1 MLSPSDVLGNYWHA
15 VATSDSVDSKI
26 FSVRLLQN
34 DYVLWRTPDGQVVAA
49 SDICTHRQAPLSK
62 GTLEDGC
69 LRCPYHGWLF
79 GNEGHCLEVPS
90 ASEGLPIP
98 PKANLKSLHVE
109 EKYGLIWL
117 CPNEPDAPVPEV
129 AAESDSS
136 FTRLNTKMQIW
147 NADST
152 RMIDNMLDISH
163 FPYTHRGTFGIEQ
176 ETVVPK
182 IKLEQL
188 DQTFFGYGYEV
199 KINNVGSAKVM
210 AGGGDDVINLKMTT
224 GFALPFSVL
233 STMSYE
239 TGVEQKLFM
248 TAAPIEEGKSIYTF
262 VIWRNDDVSA
272 LVEPGRTIAD
282 EVVDLELAVV
292 LEDQTMLEKL
302 KGQLPLEQGS
312 LVDVQADKPSL
323 EWRRRYKELI
333 SS

>member
-1 MLSPSDVLGNYWHA
+1 MSEPFDVLGNFWHA
-15 VATSDSVDSKI
+15 VATSDSVESEI
-26 FSVRLLQN
+26 FSVRLLHN
-34 DYVLWRTPDGQVVAA
+34 DYVLWRTPDGQIVAA
-49 SDICTHRQAPLSK
+49 LDSCTHRQAPLSK

-79 GNEGHCLEVPS
+79 GDEGHCLEVPS

-109 EKYGLIWL
+109 EKYGLVWL
-117 CPNEPDAPVPEV
+117 CPNEPDAPIPEV
-129 AAESDSS
+129 AADSDSS

-147 NADST
+147 NTDST

-176 ETVVPK
+176 ETVVPR

-188 DQTFFGYGYEV
+188 DETFFGYGYEV

-210 AGGGDDVINLKMTT
+210 AGGGDDIINLQMTT
-224 GFALPFSVL
+224 GFVLPFSVL

-272 LVEPGRTIAD
+272 LVEHDRTIAN
-282 EVVDLELAVV
+282 EVIDLELAVV
-292 LEDQTMLEKL
+292 LEDQMMLEKL
-302 KGQLPLEQGS
+302 EGQLPLEQGA
-312 LVDVQADKPSL
+312 LVDVQSDKPSL
-323 EWRRRYKELI
+323 EWRRRYKKLVD
-333 SS
+333 

>member
-1 MLSPSDVLGNYWHA
+1 MSEPFEVLGNFWHA
-15 VATSDSVDSKI
+15 VATSDSVESEI
-26 FSVRLLQN
+26 FSVRLLHN
-34 DYVLWRTPDGQVVAA
+34 DYVLWRTPDGQIVAA
-49 SDICTHRQAPLSK
+49 LDSCTHRQAPLSK

-79 GNEGHCLEVPS
+79 GDEGHCLEVPS

-109 EKYGLIWL
+109 EKYGLVWL
-117 CPNEPDAPVPEV
+117 CPNEPDAPIPEV
-129 AAESDSS
+129 AADSDSS

-147 NADST
+147 NTDST

-176 ETVVPK
+176 ETVVPR

-188 DQTFFGYGYEV
+188 DETFFGYGYEV
-199 KINNVGSAKVM
+199 KINNVGSTKVM
-210 AGGGDDVINLKMTT
+210 SGGGDDIVKLFMTT

-272 LVEPGRTIAD
+272 LVEHDRTIAN
-282 EVVDLELAVV
+282 EVIDLELAVV
-292 LEDQTMLEKL
+292 LEDQMMLEKL
-302 KGQLPLEQGS
+302 EGQLPLEQGA
-312 LVDVQADKPSL
+312 LVDVQSDKPSL
-323 EWRRRYKELI
+323 EWRRRYKELVT
-333 SS
+333 S

>member
-1 MLSPSDVLGNYWHA
+1 MSESFDVLGNYWHA
-15 VATSDSVDSKI
+15 VATSDSVESEI
-26 FSVRLLQN
+26 FSVRLLHN
-34 DYVLWRTPDGQVVAA
+34 DYVLWRTPDGQIVAA
-49 SDICTHRQAPLSK
+49 LDSCTHRQAPLSK

-79 GNEGHCLEVPS
+79 GDEGHCLEVPS

-109 EKYGLIWL
+109 EKYGLVWL
-117 CPNEPDAPVPEV
+117 CPNEPDAPIPEV
-129 AAESDSS
+129 AADADSS

-147 NADST
+147 NTDST

-176 ETVVPK
+176 ETVVPR

-188 DQTFFGYGYEV
+188 DETFFGYGYEV
-199 KINNVGSAKVM
+199 KINNVGSTKVM
-210 AGGGDDVINLKMTT
+210 SGGGDDIVKLFMTT

-272 LVEPGRTIAD
+272 LVEHDRTIAN
-282 EVVDLELAVV
+282 EVIDLELAGV
-292 LEDQTMLEKL
+292 LEDQMMLEKL
-302 KGQLPLEQGS
+302 EGQLSLEQGA

-323 EWRRRYKELI
+323 EWRRRYKELVT
-333 SS
+333 S

>member
-1 MLSPSDVLGNYWHA
+1 MSESFDVLGNYWHA
-15 VATSDSVDSKI
+15 VATSDSVESEI
-26 FSVRLLQN
+26 FSVRLLHN
-34 DYVLWRTPDGQVVAA
+34 DYVLWRTPDGQIVAA
-49 SDICTHRQAPLSK
+49 LDSCTHRQAPLSK

-79 GNEGHCLEVPS
+79 GDEGHCLEVPS

-109 EKYGLIWL
+109 EKYGLVWL
-117 CPNEPDAPVPEV
+117 CPNEPDAPIPEV
-129 AAESDSS
+129 AADSDSS

-147 NADST
+147 NTDST

-176 ETVVPK
+176 ETVVPR

-188 DQTFFGYGYEV
+188 DETFFGYGYEV
-199 KINNVGSAKVM
+199 KINNVGSTKVM
-210 AGGGDDVINLKMTT
+210 SGGGDDIVKLFMTT

-272 LVEPGRTIAD
+272 LVEHDRTIAN
-282 EVVDLELAVV
+282 EVIDLELAVV
-292 LEDQTMLEKL
+292 LEDQMMLEKL
-302 KGQLPLEQGS
+302 EGQLPLEQGA
-312 LVDVQADKPSL
+312 LVDVQSDKPSL
-323 EWRRRYKELI
+323 EWRRRYKKLVD
-333 SS
+333 

>member
-1 MLSPSDVLGNYWHA
+1 MSEPFDVLGNFWHA
-15 VATSDSVDSKI
+15 VATSDSVESEI
-26 FSVRLLQN
+26 FSVRLLHN
-34 DYVLWRTPDGQVVAA
+34 DYVLWRTPDGQIVAA
-49 SDICTHRQAPLSK
+49 LDSCTHRQAPLSK

-79 GNEGHCLEVPS
+79 GDEGHCLEVPS

-109 EKYGLIWL
+109 EKYGLVWL
-117 CPNEPDAPVPEV
+117 CPNEPDAPIPEV
-129 AAESDSS
+129 AADSDSS

-147 NADST
+147 NTDST

-176 ETVVPK
+176 ETVVPR

-188 DQTFFGYGYEV
+188 DETFFGYGYEV
-199 KINNVGSAKVM
+199 KINNVGSTKVM
-210 AGGGDDVINLKMTT
+210 SGGGDDIVKLFMTT

-239 TGVEQKLFM
+239 TGVEHKLFM

-272 LVEPGRTIAD
+272 LVEHDRTIAN
-282 EVVDLELAVV
+282 EVIDLELAVV
-292 LEDQTMLEKL
+292 LEDQMMLEKL
-302 KGQLPLEQGS
+302 EGQLSLEQGA
-312 LVDVQADKPSL
+312 LVDVQSDKPSL
-323 EWRRRYKELI
+323 EWRRRYKELVT
-333 SS
+333 S

>member
-1 MLSPSDVLGNYWHA
+1 MNEFPDVLGNFWHA
-15 VATSDSVDSKI
+15 VATSDSVESEI
-26 FSVRLLQN
+26 FSVRLLHN
-34 DYVLWRTPDGQVVAA
+34 DYVLWRTPDGQIVAA
-49 SDICTHRQAPLSK
+49 LDSCTHRQAPLSK

-79 GNEGHCLEVPS
+79 GDEGHCLEVPS

-109 EKYGLIWL
+109 EKYGLVWL
-117 CPNEPDAPVPEV
+117 CPNEPDAPIPEV
-129 AAESDSS
+129 AADSDSS

-147 NADST
+147 NTDST

-176 ETVVPK
+176 ETVVPR

-188 DQTFFGYGYEV
+188 DETFFGYGYEV
-199 KINNVGSAKVM
+199 KINNVGSTKVM
-210 AGGGDDVINLKMTT
+210 SGGGDDIVKLFMTT

-248 TAAPIEEGKSIYTF
+248 TAAPIEEGKSIYTV

-272 LVEPGRTIAD
+272 LVEHDRTIAN
-282 EVVDLELAVV
+282 EVIDLELAVV
-292 LEDQTMLEKL
+292 LEDQMMLEKL
-302 KGQLPLEQGS
+302 EGQLPLEQGV
-312 LVDVQADKPSL
+312 LVDVQSDKPSL
-323 EWRRRYKELI
+323 EWRRRYKELVT
-333 SS
+333 S

>member
-1 MLSPSDVLGNYWHA
+1 MSEPFDVLGNFWHA
-15 VATSDSVDSKI
+15 VATSDSVESEI
-26 FSVRLLQN
+26 FSVRLLHN
-34 DYVLWRTPDGQVVAA
+34 DYVLWRTPDGQIVAA
-49 SDICTHRQAPLSK
+49 LDSCTHRQAPLSK

-79 GNEGHCLEVPS
+79 GDEGHCLEVPS

-109 EKYGLIWL
+109 EKYGLVWL
-117 CPNEPDAPVPEV
+117 CPNEPDAPIPEV
-129 AAESDSS
+129 AADSDSS

-147 NADST
+147 NTDST

-176 ETVVPK
+176 ETVVPR

-188 DQTFFGYGYEV
+188 DETFFGYGYEV
-199 KINNVGSAKVM
+199 KINNVGSTKVM
-210 AGGGDDVINLKMTT
+210 SGGGDDIVKLFMTT

-239 TGVEQKLFM
+239 TGVEHKLFM

-272 LVEPGRTIAD
+272 LVEHDRTIAN
-282 EVVDLELAVV
+282 EVIDLELAVV
-292 LEDQTMLEKL
+292 LEDQMMLEKL
-302 KGQLPLEQGS
+302 EGQLPLEQGA
-312 LVDVQADKPSL
+312 LVDVQSDKPSL
-323 EWRRRYKELI
+323 EWRRRYKELVT
-333 SS
+333 S

>member
-49 SDICTHRQAPLSK
+49 LDICTHRQAPLSK

-199 KINNVGSAKVM
+199 KINNVGSTKIM
-210 AGGGDDVINLKMTT
+210 SGGGNDVVKLFMTT

-302 KGQLPLEQGS
+302 KGQLSIEQGS

-323 EWRRRYKELI
+323 EWRRRYKKLVG
-333 SS
+333 

>member
-1 MLSPSDVLGNYWHA
+1 MNEFPDVLGNFWHA
-15 VATSDSVDSKI
+15 VATSDSVESEI
-26 FSVRLLQN
+26 FSVRLLHN
-34 DYVLWRTPDGQVVAA
+34 DYVLWRTPDGQIVAA
-49 SDICTHRQAPLSK
+49 LDSCTHRQAPLSK

-79 GNEGHCLEVPS
+79 GDEGHCLEVPS

-109 EKYGLIWL
+109 EKYGLVWL
-117 CPNEPDAPVPEV
+117 CPNEPDAPIPEV
-129 AAESDSS
+129 AADSDSS

-147 NADST
+147 NTDST

-176 ETVVPK
+176 ETVVPR

-188 DQTFFGYGYEV
+188 DETFFGYGYEV
-199 KINNVGSAKVM
+199 KINNVGSTKVM
-210 AGGGDDVINLKMTT
+210 SGGGDDIVKLFMTT

-272 LVEPGRTIAD
+272 LVEHDRTIAN
-282 EVVDLELAVV
+282 EVIDLELAVV
-292 LEDQTMLEKL
+292 LEDQMMLEKL
-302 KGQLPLEQGS
+302 ESQLPLEQGA
-312 LVDVQADKPSL
+312 LVDVQSDKPSL
-323 EWRRRYKELI
+323 EWRRRYKKLVD
-333 SS
+333 

>member
-1 MLSPSDVLGNYWHA
+1 MSEPFDVLGNFWHA
-15 VATSDSVDSKI
+15 VATSDSVESEI
-26 FSVRLLQN
+26 FSVRLLHN
-34 DYVLWRTPDGQVVAA
+34 DYVLWRTPDGQIVAA
-49 SDICTHRQAPLSK
+49 LDSCTHRQAPLSK

-79 GNEGHCLEVPS
+79 GDEGHCLEVPS

-109 EKYGLIWL
+109 EKYGLVWL
-117 CPNEPDAPVPEV
+117 CPNEPDAPIPEV
-129 AAESDSS
+129 AADSDSS

-147 NADST
+147 NTDST

-176 ETVVPK
+176 ETVVPR

-188 DQTFFGYGYEV
+188 DETFFGYGYEV

-210 AGGGDDVINLKMTT
+210 AGGGDDIINLQMTT

-239 TGVEQKLFM
+239 TGVEHKLFM

-272 LVEPGRTIAD
+272 LVEHDRTIAN
-282 EVVDLELAVV
+282 EVIDLELAVV
-292 LEDQTMLEKL
+292 LEDQMMLEKL
-302 KGQLPLEQGS
+302 ECQLPLEQGV
-312 LVDVQADKPSL
+312 LVDVQSDKPSL
-323 EWRRRYKELI
+323 EWRRRYKKLVD
-333 SS
+333 

>member
-1 MLSPSDVLGNYWHA
+1 MSESFDVLGNYWHA
-15 VATSDSVDSKI
+15 VATSDSVESEI
-26 FSVRLLQN
+26 FSVRLLHN
-34 DYVLWRTPDGQVVAA
+34 DYVLWRTPDGQIVAA
-49 SDICTHRQAPLSK
+49 LDSCTHRQAPLSK

-79 GNEGHCLEVPS
+79 GDEGHCLEVPS

-98 PKANLKSLHVE
+98 SKANLKSLHVE
-109 EKYGLIWL
+109 EKYGLVWL
-117 CPNEPDAPVPEV
+117 CPNEPDAPIPEV
-129 AAESDSS
+129 AADSDSS

-147 NADST
+147 NTDST

-176 ETVVPK
+176 ETVVPR

-188 DQTFFGYGYEV
+188 DETFFGYGYEV
-199 KINNVGSAKVM
+199 KINNVGSTKVM
-210 AGGGDDVINLKMTT
+210 SGGGDDIVKLFMTT

-239 TGVEQKLFM
+239 TGVEHKLFM

-272 LVEPGRTIAD
+272 LVEHDRTIAN
-282 EVVDLELAVV
+282 EVIDLELAVV
-292 LEDQTMLEKL
+292 LEDQMMLEKL
-302 KGQLPLEQGS
+302 EGQLPLEQGA
-312 LVDVQADKPSL
+312 LVDVQSDKPSL
-323 EWRRRYKELI
+323 EWRRRYKKLVD
-333 SS
+333 

>member
-1 MLSPSDVLGNYWHA
+1 MSEPFDVLGNFWHA
-15 VATSDSVDSKI
+15 VATSDSVESEI
-26 FSVRLLQN
+26 FSVRLLHN
-34 DYVLWRTPDGQVVAA
+34 DYVLWRTPDGQIVAA
-49 SDICTHRQAPLSK
+49 LDSCTHRQAPLSK

-79 GNEGHCLEVPS
+79 GDEGHCLEVPS

-109 EKYGLIWL
+109 EKYGLVWL
-117 CPNEPDAPVPEV
+117 CPNEPDAPIPEV
-129 AAESDSS
+129 AADSDSS

-147 NADST
+147 NTDST

-176 ETVVPK
+176 ETVVPR

-188 DQTFFGYGYEV
+188 DETFFGYGYEV
-199 KINNVGSAKVM
+199 KINNVGSTKVM
-210 AGGGDDVINLKMTT
+210 SGGGDDIVKLFMTT

-272 LVEPGRTIAD
+272 LVEHDRTIAN
-282 EVVDLELAVV
+282 EVIDFSFAVG
-292 LEDQTMLEKL
+292 LEDQMMLEKL
-302 KGQLPLEQGS
+302 EGQLPLEQGV
-312 LVDVQADKPSL
+312 LVDVQSDKPSL
-323 EWRRRYKELI
+323 EWRRRYKELVT
-333 SS
+333 S

>member
-1 MLSPSDVLGNYWHA
+1 MSEPFEVLGNFWHA
-15 VATSDSVDSKI
+15 VATSDSVESEI
-26 FSVRLLQN
+26 FSVRLLHN
-34 DYVLWRTPDGQVVAA
+34 DYVLWRTPDGQIVAA
-49 SDICTHRQAPLSK
+49 LDSCTHRQAPLSK

-79 GNEGHCLEVPS
+79 GDEGHCLEVPS

-109 EKYGLIWL
+109 EKYGLVWL
-117 CPNEPDAPVPEV
+117 CPNEPDAPIPEV
-129 AAESDSS
+129 AADSDSS

-147 NADST
+147 NTDST

-176 ETVVPK
+176 ETVVPR

-188 DQTFFGYGYEV
+188 DETFFGYGYEV

-210 AGGGDDVINLKMTT
+210 AGGGDDIINLQMTT

-272 LVEPGRTIAD
+272 LVEHDRTIAN
-282 EVVDLELAVV
+282 EVIDLELAVV
-292 LEDQTMLEKL
+292 LEDQMMLEKL
-302 KGQLPLEQGS
+302 EGQLPLEQGA
-312 LVDVQADKPSL
+312 LVDVQSDKPSL
-323 EWRRRYKELI
+323 EWRRRYKKLVD
-333 SS
+333 

>member
-1 MLSPSDVLGNYWHA
+1 MSEPFDVLGNFWHA
-15 VATSDSVDSKI
+15 VATSDSVESEI
-26 FSVRLLQN
+26 FSVRLLYN
-34 DYVLWRTPDGQVVAA
+34 DYVLWRTPDGQIVAA
-49 SDICTHRQAPLSK
+49 LDSCTHRQAPLSK

-79 GNEGHCLEVPS
+79 GDEGHCLEVPS

-109 EKYGLIWL
+109 EKYGLVWL
-117 CPNEPDAPVPEV
+117 CPNEPDAPIPEV
-129 AAESDSS
+129 AADSDSS

-147 NADST
+147 NTDST

-176 ETVVPK
+176 ETVVPR

-188 DQTFFGYGYEV
+188 DETFFGYGYEV
-199 KINNVGSAKVM
+199 KINNVGSTKVM
-210 AGGGDDVINLKMTT
+210 SGGGDDIVKLFMTT

-272 LVEPGRTIAD
+272 LVEHDRTIAN
-282 EVVDLELAVV
+282 EVIDLELAVV
-292 LEDQTMLEKL
+292 LEDQMMLEKL
-302 KGQLPLEQGS
+302 EGQLPLEQGV
-312 LVDVQADKPSL
+312 LVDVQSDKPSL
-323 EWRRRYKELI
+323 EWRRRYKKLVD
-333 SS
+333 

>member
-199 KINNVGSAKVM
+199 KINNVGSTKIM
-210 AGGGDDVINLKMTT
+210 SGGGNDVVKLFMTT

-302 KGQLPLEQGS
+302 KGQLSIEQGS

-323 EWRRRYKELI
+323 EWRRRYKKLVG
-333 SS
+333 

>member
-1 MLSPSDVLGNYWHA
+1 MSEPFDVLGNFWHA
-15 VATSDSVDSKI
+15 VATSDSVESEI
-26 FSVRLLQN
+26 FSVRLLHN
-34 DYVLWRTPDGQVVAA
+34 DYVLWRTPDGQIVAA
-49 SDICTHRQAPLSK
+49 LDSCTHRQAPLSK

-79 GNEGHCLEVPS
+79 GDEGHCLEVPS

-98 PKANLKSLHVE
+98 PKANLKSLYVE
-109 EKYGLIWL
+109 EKYGLVWL
-117 CPNEPDAPVPEV
+117 CPNEPDAPIPEV
-129 AAESDSS
+129 AADSDSS

-147 NADST
+147 NTDST

-176 ETVVPK
+176 ETVVPR

-188 DQTFFGYGYEV
+188 DETFFGYGYEV
-199 KINNVGSAKVM
+199 KINNVGSTKVM
-210 AGGGDDVINLKMTT
+210 SGGGDDIVKLFMTT

-272 LVEPGRTIAD
+272 LVEHDRTIAN
-282 EVVDLELAVV
+282 EVIDLELAVV
-292 LEDQTMLEKL
+292 LEDQMMLEKL
-302 KGQLPLEQGS
+302 EGQLPLEQGA
-312 LVDVQADKPSL
+312 LVDVQSDKPSL
-323 EWRRRYKELI
+323 EWRRRYKKLVD
-333 SS
+333 

>member
-1 MLSPSDVLGNYWHA
+1 MSEPFDVLGNFWHA
-15 VATSDSVDSKI
+15 VATSDSVESEI
-26 FSVRLLQN
+26 FSVRLLHN
-34 DYVLWRTPDGQVVAA
+34 DYVLWRTPDGQIVAA
-49 SDICTHRQAPLSK
+49 LDSCTHRQAPLSK

-79 GNEGHCLEVPS
+79 GDEGHCLEVPS

-109 EKYGLIWL
+109 EKYGLVWL
-117 CPNEPDAPVPEV
+117 CPNEPDAPIPEV
-129 AAESDSS
+129 AADSDSS

-147 NADST
+147 NTDST

-176 ETVVPK
+176 ETVVPR

-188 DQTFFGYGYEV
+188 DETFFGYGYEV

-210 AGGGDDVINLKMTT
+210 AGGGDDIINLQMTT
-224 GFALPFSVL
+224 GFVLPFSVL

-239 TGVEQKLFM
+239 TGVEHKLFM

-272 LVEPGRTIAD
+272 LVEHDRTIAN
-282 EVVDLELAVV
+282 EVIDLELAVV
-292 LEDQTMLEKL
+292 LEDQMMLEKL
-302 KGQLPLEQGS
+302 EGQLPLEQGV
-312 LVDVQADKPSL
+312 LVDVQSDKPSL
-323 EWRRRYKELI
+323 EWRRRYKELVT
-333 SS
+333 S

>member
-1 MLSPSDVLGNYWHA
+1 MNEFPDVLGNYWHA
-15 VATSDSVDSKI
+15 VATSDSVESEI
-26 FSVRLLQN
+26 FSVRLLHN
-34 DYVLWRTPDGQVVAA
+34 DYVLWRTPDGQIVAA
-49 SDICTHRQAPLSK
+49 LDSCTHRQAPLSK

-79 GNEGHCLEVPS
+79 GDEGHCLEVPS

-109 EKYGLIWL
+109 EKYGLVWL
-117 CPNEPDAPVPEV
+117 CPNEPDAPIPEV
-129 AAESDSS
+129 AADSDSS

-147 NADST
+147 NTDST

-176 ETVVPK
+176 ETVVPR

-188 DQTFFGYGYEV
+188 DETFFGYGYEV
-199 KINNVGSAKVM
+199 KINNVGSTKVM
-210 AGGGDDVINLKMTT
+210 SGGGDDIVKLFMTT

-272 LVEPGRTIAD
+272 LVEHDRTIAN
-282 EVVDLELAVV
+282 EVIDLELAVV
-292 LEDQTMLEKL
+292 LEDQMMLEKL
-302 KGQLPLEQGS
+302 EGQLPLEQGA
-312 LVDVQADKPSL
+312 LVDVQSDKPSL
-323 EWRRRYKELI
+323 EWRRRYKKLVD
-333 SS
+333 

>member
-1 MLSPSDVLGNYWHA
+1 MNEFPDVLGNFWHA
-15 VATSDSVDSKI
+15 VATSDSVESEI
-26 FSVRLLQN
+26 FSVRLLHN
-34 DYVLWRTPDGQVVAA
+34 DYVLWRTPDGQIVAA
-49 SDICTHRQAPLSK
+49 LDSCTHRQAPLSK

-79 GNEGHCLEVPS
+79 GDEGHCLEVPS

-109 EKYGLIWL
+109 EKYGLVWL
-117 CPNEPDAPVPEV
+117 CPNEPDAPIPEV
-129 AAESDSS
+129 AADSDSS

-147 NADST
+147 NTDST

-176 ETVVPK
+176 ETVVPR

-188 DQTFFGYGYEV
+188 DETFFGYGYEV
-199 KINNVGSAKVM
+199 KINNVGSTKVM
-210 AGGGDDVINLKMTT
+210 SGGGDDIVKLFMTT

-272 LVEPGRTIAD
+272 LVEHDRTIAN
-282 EVVDLELAVV
+282 EVIDLELAVV
-292 LEDQTMLEKL
+292 LEDQMMLEKL
-302 KGQLPLEQGS
+302 EGQLPLEQGV
-312 LVDVQADKPSL
+312 LVDVQSDKPSL
-323 EWRRRYKELI
+323 EWRRRYKELVT
-333 SS
+333 S

>member
-1 MLSPSDVLGNYWHA
+1 MSEPFEVLGNFWHA
-15 VATSDSVDSKI
+15 VATSDSVESEI
-26 FSVRLLQN
+26 FSVRLLHN
-34 DYVLWRTPDGQVVAA
+34 DYVLWRTPDGQIVAA
-49 SDICTHRQAPLSK
+49 LDSCTHRQAPLSK

-79 GNEGHCLEVPS
+79 GDEGHCLEVPS

-109 EKYGLIWL
+109 EKYGLVWL
-117 CPNEPDAPVPEV
+117 CPNEPDAPIPEV
-129 AAESDSS
+129 AADSDSS

-147 NADST
+147 NTDST

-176 ETVVPK
+176 ETVVPR

-188 DQTFFGYGYEV
+188 DETFFGYGYEV
-199 KINNVGSAKVM
+199 KINNVGSTKVM
-210 AGGGDDVINLKMTT
+210 SGGGDDIVKLFMTT

-272 LVEPGRTIAD
+272 LVEHDRTIAN
-282 EVVDLELAVV
+282 EVIDLELAVV
-292 LEDQTMLEKL
+292 LEDQMMLEKL
-302 KGQLPLEQGS
+302 EGQLPLEQGA
-312 LVDVQADKPSL
+312 LVDVQSDKPSL
-323 EWRRRYKELI
+323 EWRRRYKKLVD
-333 SS
+333 

>member
-1 MLSPSDVLGNYWHA
+1 MSEPFDVLGNFWHA
-15 VATSDSVDSKI
+15 VATSDSVESEI
-26 FSVRLLQN
+26 FSVRLLHN
-34 DYVLWRTPDGQVVAA
+34 DYVLWRTPDGQIVAA
-49 SDICTHRQAPLSK
+49 LDSCTHRQAPLSK

-79 GNEGHCLEVPS
+79 GDEGHCLEVPS

-109 EKYGLIWL
+109 EKYGLVWL
-117 CPNEPDAPVPEV
+117 CPNEPDAPIPEV
-129 AAESDSS
+129 AADSDSS

-147 NADST
+147 NTDST

-176 ETVVPK
+176 ETVVPR

-188 DQTFFGYGYEV
+188 DETFFGYGYEV
-199 KINNVGSAKVM
+199 KINNVGSTKVM
-210 AGGGDDVINLKMTT
+210 SGGGDDIVKLFMTT

-239 TGVEQKLFM
+239 TGVEHKLFM

-272 LVEPGRTIAD
+272 LVEHDRTIAN
-282 EVVDLELAVV
+282 EVIDLELAVV
-292 LEDQTMLEKL
+292 LEDQMMLEKL
-302 KGQLPLEQGS
+302 EGQLPLEQGA
-312 LVDVQADKPSL
+312 LVDVQSDKPSL
-323 EWRRRYKELI
+323 EWRRRYKKLVD
-333 SS
+333 

>member
-1 MLSPSDVLGNYWHA
+1 MSEPFDVLGNFWHA
-15 VATSDSVDSKI
+15 VATSDSVESEI
-26 FSVRLLQN
+26 FSVRLLHN
-34 DYVLWRTPDGQVVAA
+34 DYVLWRTPDGQIVAA
-49 SDICTHRQAPLSK
+49 LDSCTHRQAPLSK

-79 GNEGHCLEVPS
+79 GDEGHCLEVPS

-109 EKYGLIWL
+109 EKYGLVWL
-117 CPNEPDAPVPEV
+117 CPNEPDAPIPEV
-129 AAESDSS
+129 AADSDSS

-147 NADST
+147 NTDST

-176 ETVVPK
+176 ETVVPR

-188 DQTFFGYGYEV
+188 DETFFGYGYEV

-210 AGGGDDVINLKMTT
+210 AGGGDDIINLQMTT

-272 LVEPGRTIAD
+272 LVEHDRTIAN
-282 EVVDLELAVV
+282 EVIDLELAVV
-292 LEDQTMLEKL
+292 LEDQMMLEKL
-302 KGQLPLEQGS
+302 EGQLPLEQGA
-312 LVDVQADKPSL
+312 LVDVQSDKPSL
-323 EWRRRYKELI
+323 EWRRRYKKLVD
-333 SS
+333 

>member
-1 MLSPSDVLGNYWHA
+1 MSEPFDVLGNFWHA
-15 VATSDSVDSKI
+15 VATSDSVESEI
-26 FSVRLLQN
+26 FSVRLLHN
-34 DYVLWRTPDGQVVAA
+34 DYVLWRTPDGQIVAA
-49 SDICTHRQAPLSK
+49 LDSCTHRQAPLSK

-79 GNEGHCLEVPS
+79 GDEGHCLEVPS

-109 EKYGLIWL
+109 EKYGLVWL
-117 CPNEPDAPVPEV
+117 CPNEPDAPIPEV
-129 AAESDSS
+129 AADSDSS

-147 NADST
+147 NTDST

-176 ETVVPK
+176 ETVVPR

-188 DQTFFGYGYEV
+188 DETFFGYGYEV

-210 AGGGDDVINLKMTT
+210 AGGGDDIINLQMTT

-239 TGVEQKLFM
+239 TGVEHKLFM

-272 LVEPGRTIAD
+272 LVEHDRTIAN
-282 EVVDLELAVV
+282 EVIDLELAVV
-292 LEDQTMLEKL
+292 LEDQMMLEKL
-302 KGQLPLEQGS
+302 EGQLPLEQGV
-312 LVDVQADKPSL
+312 LVDVQSDKPSL
-323 EWRRRYKELI
+323 EWRRRYKELVT
-333 SS
+333 S

>member
-1 MLSPSDVLGNYWHA
+1 MSESFDVLGNYWHA
-15 VATSDSVDSKI
+15 VATSASVESEI
-26 FSVRLLQN
+26 FSVRLLHN
-34 DYVLWRTPDGQVVAA
+34 DYVLWRTPDGQIVAA
-49 SDICTHRQAPLSK
+49 LDSCTHRQAPLSK

-79 GNEGHCLEVPS
+79 GDEGHCLEVPS

-109 EKYGLIWL
+109 EKYGLVWL
-117 CPNEPDAPVPEV
+117 CPNEPDAPIPEV
-129 AAESDSS
+129 AADADSS

-147 NADST
+147 NTDST

-176 ETVVPK
+176 ETVVPR

-188 DQTFFGYGYEV
+188 DETFFGYGYEV
-199 KINNVGSAKVM
+199 KINNVGSTKVM
-210 AGGGDDVINLKMTT
+210 SGGGDDIVKLFMTT

-272 LVEPGRTIAD
+272 LVEHDRTIAN
-282 EVVDLELAVV
+282 EVIDLELAVV
-292 LEDQTMLEKL
+292 LEDQMMLEKL
-302 KGQLPLEQGS
+302 EGQLPLEQGA
-312 LVDVQADKPSL
+312 LVDVQSDKPSL
-323 EWRRRYKELI
+323 EWRRRYKKLVD
-333 SS
+333 

>member
-1 MLSPSDVLGNYWHA
+1 MNEFPDVLGNFWHA
-15 VATSDSVDSKI
+15 VATSDSVESEI
-26 FSVRLLQN
+26 FSVRLLHN
-34 DYVLWRTPDGQVVAA
+34 DYVLWRTPDGQIVAA
-49 SDICTHRQAPLSK
+49 LDSCTHRQAPLSK

-79 GNEGHCLEVPS
+79 GDEGHCLEVPS

-109 EKYGLIWL
+109 EKYGLVWL
-117 CPNEPDAPVPEV
+117 CPNEPDAPIPEV
-129 AAESDSS
+129 AADSDSS

-147 NADST
+147 NTDST

-176 ETVVPK
+176 ETVVPR

-188 DQTFFGYGYEV
+188 DETFFGYGYEV
-199 KINNVGSAKVM
+199 KINNVGSTKVM
-210 AGGGDDVINLKMTT
+210 SGGGDDIVKLFMTT

-272 LVEPGRTIAD
+272 LVEHDRTIAN
-282 EVVDLELAVV
+282 EVIDLELAVV
-292 LEDQTMLEKL
+292 LEDQMMLEKL
-302 KGQLPLEQGS
+302 EGQLPLEQGA
-312 LVDVQADKPSL
+312 LVDVQSDKPSL
-323 EWRRRYKELI
+323 EWRRRYKKLVD
-333 SS
+333 

>member
-1 MLSPSDVLGNYWHA
+1 MSESFAVLGNYWHA
-15 VATSDSVDSKI
+15 VATSDSLESGI

-34 DYVLWRTPDGQVVAA
+34 DYVLWRSPDGQIVAA
-49 SDICTHRQAPLSK
+49 LDSCTHRQAPLSK
-62 GTLEDGC
+62 GNLEDGC

-90 ASEGLPIP
+90 AKKGLSVPS
-98 PKANLKSLHVE
+98 KANLKSLFVE
-109 EKYGLIWL
+109 EKYGLIWM
-117 CPNEPDAPVPEV
+117 CPGKPLAPIPEV
-129 AAESDSS
+129 AADSDES
-136 FTRLNTKMQIW
+136 FTRMNTEMQIW
-147 NADST
+147 NVDST

-188 DQTFFGYGYEV
+188 DDTYYGYGYEV
-199 KINNVGSAKVM
+199 KINNVGSTKIM
-210 AGGGDDVINLKMTT
+210 SGGGADVIKLFMTT

-248 TAAPIEEGKSIYTF
+248 TAAPIEEGRSIYTF
-262 VIWRNDDVSA
+262 VLWRNDDVDL
-272 LVEPGRTIAD
+272 LVEPGRTVAN
-282 EVVDLELAVV
+282 EVLELETAVV
-292 LEDQTMLEKL
+292 LEDQIMLEKL
-302 KGQLPLEQGS
+302 QGQLPLERGA

>member
-1 MLSPSDVLGNYWHA
+1 MSEPFEVLGNFWHA
-15 VATSDSVDSKI
+15 VATSDSVESEI
-26 FSVRLLQN
+26 FSVRLLHN
-34 DYVLWRTPDGQVVAA
+34 DYVLWRTPDGQIVAA
-49 SDICTHRQAPLSK
+49 LDSCTHRQAPLSK

-79 GNEGHCLEVPS
+79 GDEGHCLEVPS

-109 EKYGLIWL
+109 EKYGLVWL
-117 CPNEPDAPVPEV
+117 CPNEPDAPIPEV
-129 AAESDSS
+129 TADSDSS

-147 NADST
+147 NTDST

-176 ETVVPK
+176 ETVVPR

-188 DQTFFGYGYEV
+188 DETFFGYGYEV
-199 KINNVGSAKVM
+199 KINNVGSTKVM
-210 AGGGDDVINLKMTT
+210 SGGGDDIVKLFMTT

-272 LVEPGRTIAD
+272 LVEHDRTIAN
-282 EVVDLELAVV
+282 EVIDLELAVV
-292 LEDQTMLEKL
+292 LEDQMMLEKL
-302 KGQLPLEQGS
+302 EGQLPLEQGA
-312 LVDVQADKPSL
+312 LVDVQSDKPSL
-323 EWRRRYKELI
+323 EWRRRYKKLVD
-333 SS
+333 

>member
-1 MLSPSDVLGNYWHA
+1 MSEPFEVLGNFWHA
-15 VATSDSVDSKI
+15 VATSDSVESEI
-26 FSVRLLQN
+26 FSVRLLHN
-34 DYVLWRTPDGQVVAA
+34 DYVLWRTPDGQIVAA
-49 SDICTHRQAPLSK
+49 LDSCTHRQAPLSK

-79 GNEGHCLEVPS
+79 GDEGHCLEVPS

-109 EKYGLIWL
+109 EKYGLVWL
-117 CPNEPDAPVPEV
+117 CPNEPDAPIPEV
-129 AAESDSS
+129 AADSDSS

-147 NADST
+147 NTDST

-176 ETVVPK
+176 ETVVPR

-188 DQTFFGYGYEV
+188 DETFFGYGYEV
-199 KINNVGSAKVM
+199 KINNVGSTKVM
-210 AGGGDDVINLKMTT
+210 SGGGDDIVKLFMTT

-239 TGVEQKLFM
+239 TGVEHKLFM

-272 LVEPGRTIAD
+272 LVEHDRTIAN
-282 EVVDLELAVV
+282 EVIDLELAVV
-292 LEDQTMLEKL
+292 LEDQMMLEKL
-302 KGQLPLEQGS
+302 EGQLPLEQGA
-312 LVDVQADKPSL
+312 LVDVQSDKPSL
-323 EWRRRYKELI
+323 EWRRRYKKLVD
-333 SS
+333 

>member
-1 MLSPSDVLGNYWHA
+1 MNEFPDVLGNFWHA
-15 VATSDSVDSKI
+15 VATSDSVESEI
-26 FSVRLLQN
+26 FSVRLLHN
-34 DYVLWRTPDGQVVAA
+34 DYVLWRTPDGQIVAA
-49 SDICTHRQAPLSK
+49 LDSCTHRQAPLSK

-79 GNEGHCLEVPS
+79 GDEGHCLEVPS

-109 EKYGLIWL
+109 EKYGLVWL
-117 CPNEPDAPVPEV
+117 CPNEPDAPIPEV
-129 AAESDSS
+129 AADSDSS

-147 NADST
+147 NTDST

-176 ETVVPK
+176 ETVVPR

-188 DQTFFGYGYEV
+188 DETFFGYGYEV
-199 KINNVGSAKVM
+199 KINNVGSTKVM
-210 AGGGDDVINLKMTT
+210 SGGGDDIVKLFMTT

-272 LVEPGRTIAD
+272 LVEHDRTIAN
-282 EVVDLELAVV
+282 EVIDLELAVV
-292 LEDQTMLEKL
+292 LEDQMMLEKL
-302 KGQLPLEQGS
+302 EGQLPLEQGV

-323 EWRRRYKELI
+323 EWRRRYKELVT
-333 SS
+333 S

>member
-1 MLSPSDVLGNYWHA
+1 MSKPLDILGNYWHA
-15 VATSDSVDSKI
+15 VATSDSVESGI
-26 FSVRLLQN
+26 LSVKLLQD
-34 DYVLWRTPDGQVVAA
+34 DYVLWRTPDGGLVAA
-49 SDICTHRQAPLSK
+49 LDSCTHRQAPLSK

-69 LRCPYHGWLF
+69 VRCPYHGWLF
-79 GNEGHCLEVPS
+79 GSEGRCLEVPS

-98 PKANLKSLHVE
+98 SKANLKSVHVE
-109 EKYGLIWL
+109 EKYGLVWM
-117 CPNEPDAPVPEV
+117 CPNDPDAPIPEV

-147 NADST
+147 DVDST

-199 KINNVGSAKVM
+199 KINNVGSAKIM
-210 AGGGDDVINLKMTT
+210 AGGGADVINLQMTT

-239 TGVEQKLFM
+239 TGVEHKLFM
-248 TAAPIEEGKSIYTF
+248 TAAPIEEGKSAYTF
-262 VIWRNDDVSA
+262 VIWRNDDVSV

-282 EVVDLELAVV
+282 EVIDFSFAVG

-302 KGQLPLEQGS
+302 KGQLPLERGG

-323 EWRRRYKELI
+323 EWRRRYKKLVG
-333 SS
+333 

>member
-1 MLSPSDVLGNYWHA
+1 MSEPFDVLGNFWHA
-15 VATSDSVDSKI
+15 VATSDSVESEI
-26 FSVRLLQN
+26 FSVRLLHN
-34 DYVLWRTPDGQVVAA
+34 DYVLWRTPDGQIVAA
-49 SDICTHRQAPLSK
+49 LDSCTHRQAPLSK

-79 GNEGHCLEVPS
+79 GDEGHCLEVPS

-109 EKYGLIWL
+109 EKYGLVWL
-117 CPNEPDAPVPEV
+117 CPNEPDAPIPEV
-129 AAESDSS
+129 AADSDSS

-147 NADST
+147 NTDST

-176 ETVVPK
+176 ETVVPR

-188 DQTFFGYGYEV
+188 DETFFGYGYEV
-199 KINNVGSAKVM
+199 KINNVGSTKVM
-210 AGGGDDVINLKMTT
+210 SGGGDDIVKLFMTT

-239 TGVEQKLFM
+239 TGVEHKLFM

-272 LVEPGRTIAD
+272 LVEHDRTIAN
-282 EVVDLELAVV
+282 EVIDFSFAVG
-292 LEDQTMLEKL
+292 LEDQMMLEKL
-302 KGQLPLEQGS
+302 EGQLSLEQGA

-323 EWRRRYKELI
+323 EWRRRYKELVT
-333 SS
+333 S